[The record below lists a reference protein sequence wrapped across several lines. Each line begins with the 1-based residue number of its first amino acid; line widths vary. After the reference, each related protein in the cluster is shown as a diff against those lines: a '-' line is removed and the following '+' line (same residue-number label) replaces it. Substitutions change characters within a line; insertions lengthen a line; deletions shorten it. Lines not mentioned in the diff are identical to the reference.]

1 MLASHAPLVAA
12 TERARQM
19 RRRVLTLQLS
29 RLAGRA
35 GAADAAARDAASRAV
50 RVASRLERDELY
62 W

>member
-1 MLASHAPLVAA
+1 MAA